1 MIVILVR
8 MLPFFFSSLCSIGR
22 SEPAPDRAPSVSYTG
37 DLGTTPG
44 GPAAADARLG
54 GFSLPR
60 WSFEDLL
67 VTVMVL
73 ESSGGGGGGVV
84 YMTAF

>member
-1 MIVILVR
+1 M
-8 MLPFFFSSLCSIGR
+8 
-22 SEPAPDRAPSVSYTG
+22 SYTG
-37 DLGTTPG
+37 DLRTTPG

-67 VTVMVL
+67 VIVMVL
-73 ESSGGGGGGVV
+73 ESLGKGGGGGL
-84 YMTAF
+84 YT